1 MQLAFPVVLATAS
14 AWRAELLRATG
25 LGVELHPAPIDEQA
39 VTASTPE
46 SLALARAIAKA
57 EAVAAARAESD
68 PDAVIIGAD
77 QVAHLDGEAFG
88 KPLDAEDHRRRLRLL
103 RGRVHTLST
112 GVSFRGNPS
121 LFRAAS
127 GAASG
132 AEAAPLLSWDF
143 VEHTQIH
150 FRADTTDAEIDA
162 YVDSEDGSGCA
173 GGYRAE
179 GPGAWLIARADGDW
193 SNVIGLPVFAVLA
206 RLRLLNRLCGG

>member
-1 MQLAFPVVLATAS
+1 MQLAFSVVLATAS
-14 AWRAELLRATG
+14 SWRAELLRATG
-25 LGVELHPAPIDEQA
+25 VQVELHPAPIDEQA

-57 EAVAAARAESD
+57 DAVAAARAESD

-127 GAASG
+127 GAA
-132 AEAAPLLSWDF
+132 AVPLLGWDF

-206 RLRLLNRLCGG
+206 RLRLLKLLCGG

>member
-1 MQLAFPVVLATAS
+1 MQLAFSVVLATAS
-14 AWRAELLRATG
+14 SWRAELLRATG
-25 LGVELHPAPIDEQA
+25 VQVELHPAPIDEQA

-57 EAVAAARAESD
+57 DAVAAARAESD

-127 GAASG
+127 GAA
-132 AEAAPLLSWDF
+132 AAPLLGWDF

-206 RLRLLNRLCGG
+206 RLRLLKLLCGG